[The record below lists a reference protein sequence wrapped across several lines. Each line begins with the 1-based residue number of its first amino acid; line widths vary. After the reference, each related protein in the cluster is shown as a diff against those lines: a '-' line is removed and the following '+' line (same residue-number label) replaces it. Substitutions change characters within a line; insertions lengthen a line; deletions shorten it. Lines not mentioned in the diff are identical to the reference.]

1 MLELGSRLTPG
12 VEIELELEGCVLEG
26 VAELEVGGGLAD
38 VDDEDVAGEKL
49 VELLEEFVLEV
60 MLELELDNRLDD
72 VPGCVEENDVVGEE
86 LLLKRELPEVF
97 DKDIDDEELGLE
109 DGLGA
114 EEGLLDG
121 ELD

>member
-60 MLELELDNRLDD
+60 ML
-72 VPGCVEENDVVGEE
+72 
-86 LLLKRELPEVF
+86 
-97 DKDIDDEELGLE
+97 
-109 DGLGA
+109 
-114 EEGLLDG
+114 
-121 ELD
+121 